1 MLLCFLLMMT
11 LIGCSKGTT
20 ESKSLDEMKMREIA
34 WNSLEEAERKTV
46 IGDWKQAEV
55 TLAKWDD
62 IGVKTAK
69 EKSKSIARVL
79 FKTTFDPLLGSIGI
93 YIDTDA
99 NKIIG
104 YDLRM

>member
-1 MLLCFLLMMT
+1 MMT

-34 WNSLEEAERKTV
+34 WNSLKEAEKERV

-62 IGVKTAK
+62 IGLKTTK
-69 EKSKSIARVL
+69 EKPESIARVL
-79 FKTTFDPLLGSIGI
+79 FKTTFDALLGSGGI

-104 YDLRM
+104 YDIRM